1 MPNRTDQRTTFADI
15 PAELRQLIL
24 QGGNIEPDLD
34 FLVCTAMRRGDD
46 SAMPLTAVAKDADL
60 VVRGMVC
67 GGTLY
72 VKHVY
77 SLKAHERVTQFDPKT
92 PHPETRRTVRCTTI
106 RKNTE
111 RLRGAEEA
119 DRLAAE
125 WYETVHRKT
134 GPDGVQRISWL
145 RRTSTDGHMVTIP
158 TMDGPSRR
166 VVEQGGP
173 QTVHHEMPIGHFFYA
188 DETTRKLYLST
199 AYDEAKL
206 LYDRHRLAPTRDDRD
221 APWLERDAKT
231 LNRLQIRLNWR
242 YEDIVESDEFMIRPI
257 KNGRANAEA
266 GHKGTELLL
275 ALSKDVKI
283 YTEGAI
289 IATLPILSKVAPPQP
304 DDEFLS
310 NPACERHLQA
320 TNDKWLVCVPMDWI
334 YHFQKDATDHN
345 HTMGD
350 LVRDKQLDY
359 GEVEYE
365 TIDSTASRIDRL
377 ISSGF
382 FDYRPEDDAA
392 RPVPPWFYPKLR
404 LTKRG
409 SVQRRGASHPR
420 HAARNSMTIP
430 GTSFDRVA
438 PLLVACFLAQ
448 GSPAYDVKDPDTHEK
463 LMRLSLDD
471 AFQRTYGL
479 NGPYVEETPDV
490 LRGRP
495 AKDADAKTSGCSG
508 IAELDIFGGALVMM

>member
-1 MPNRTDQRTTFADI
+1 MPSRTSPKTAFADI

-24 QGGNIEPDLD
+24 QGGSIEPDLD
-34 FLVCTAMRRGDD
+34 FLVCTAIRRGDD
-46 SAMPLTAVAKDADL
+46 SAMPLTAVAKEADL

-77 SLKAHERVTQFDPKT
+77 RLKAHERVTQFDPKT
-92 PHPETRRTVRCTTI
+92 PHPETRRTARCTDM
-106 RKNTE
+106 RKNAE
-111 RLRGAEEA
+111 RVRGVAEA
-119 DRLAAE
+119 GRLAAE

-134 GPDGVQRISWL
+134 GTDGTQQISWL
-145 RRTSTDGHMVTIP
+145 DRTNNDGRMATTP
-158 TMDGPSRR
+158 PLDGPLDSTRR
-166 VVEQGGP
+166 RP
-173 QTVHHEMPIGHFFYA
+173 QTVYNAMPIGHFFYA
-188 DETTRKLYLST
+188 DEATRKLYLS
-199 AYDEAKL
+199 ASYDEAKL
-206 LYDRHRLAPTRDDRD
+206 LHDRHRLASTRDERD
-221 APWLERDAKT
+221 APWLECDAKL
-231 LNRLQIRLNWR
+231 LNRLQTRLNWR
-242 YEDIVESDEFMIRPI
+242 YEDIVDSDEFMLRPI
-257 KNGRANAEA
+257 KNGRANAHA
-266 GHKGTELLL
+266 GDEGTSLLL

-283 YTEGAI
+283 YTDGNI
-289 IATLPILSKVAPPQP
+289 IATLPILSKVAPAQP
-304 DDEFLS
+304 DDEFAS
-310 NPACERHLQA
+310 DPRCERQLKVS
-320 TNDKWLVCVPMDWI
+320 NDKWLLCVPMDWV
-334 YHFQKDATDHN
+334 YHFQKDAEDHN
-345 HTMGD
+345 HTMGEFF
-350 LVRDKQLDY
+350 RDKQLDY

-365 TIDSTASRIDRL
+365 AIDSTASRIDRL

-382 FDYRPEDDAA
+382 FDYRADGDAA
-392 RPVPPWFYPKLR
+392 RRSVPACFYPKLR

-409 SVQRRGASHPR
+409 GVQRRGTSHPR

-479 NGPYVEETPDV
+479 NGPYVEETADV

-508 IAELDIFGGALVMM
+508 IAELDLFGGALVMM

>member
-1 MPNRTDQRTTFADI
+1 MSNRAGPKTTFADI

-24 QGGNIEPDLD
+24 QGGSIEPDLD

-46 SAMPLTAVAKDADL
+46 SAMPLTAVGKEADL

-72 VKHVY
+72 IKHVY
-77 SLKAHERVTQFDPKT
+77 SLKAHERVTQFDPKK
-92 PHPETRRTVRCTTI
+92 PHPETRKTTRCTDI
-106 RKNTE
+106 RKNVE

-134 GPDGVQRISWL
+134 GPDGVQQISWL
-145 RRTSTDGHMVTIP
+145 RRWNNDGHMVTIP
-158 TMDGPSRR
+158 PMDGRSRR
-166 VVEQGGP
+166 VVEQGGA
-173 QTVHHEMPIGHFFYA
+173 QTVHNEMPIEHLFYA

-199 AYDEAKL
+199 SYDEAKL

-231 LNRLQIRLNWR
+231 LNRLQTRLNWR
-242 YEDIVESDEFMIRPI
+242 YEDIVESDDFMLRPI
-257 KNGRANAEA
+257 KNGRVNARA
-266 GHKGTELLL
+266 GHEGTELLL
-275 ALSKDVKI
+275 GLSKDIKI

-289 IATLPILSKVAPPQP
+289 IATLPILSKVAPTQP
-304 DDEFLS
+304 DDEFVS
-310 NPACERHLQA
+310 NPHCARHLQA

-334 YHFQKDATDHN
+334 YHFQKDATDN
-345 HTMGD
+345 NDTMGEF
-350 LVRDKQLDY
+350 VCDKQLDY
-359 GEVEYE
+359 GEAEYS

-377 ISSGF
+377 ISAGF
-382 FDYRPEDDAA
+382 FDYRPEEGSA
-392 RPVPPWFYPKLR
+392 RPPPPWLYPKLR

-409 SVQRRGASHPR
+409 SVQRRATSHPR
-420 HAARNSMTIP
+420 RGARNSMTIP

-448 GSPAYDVKDPDTHEK
+448 GSPAYDVKDPDTHEE

-479 NGPYVEETPDV
+479 NGPYVEETSDV

-495 AKDADAKTSGCSG
+495 AKDTDAKTSGCSG